1 MKITAKNIENT
12 TGQYIANIDG
22 ATWQAVMDEAKA
34 KLVESVTV
42 PGFRPGKAPLDLAS
56 GYLTTTQLVNKA
68 INLFA
73 HKAYEQAILENAIIV
88 PYNRPSIDIIK
99 ADDKECELH
108 FNFALT
114 PTIKIG
120 KYKGLKTGI
129 SKEIP
134 PISDEA
140 VATEI
145 NVLLHK
151 YLPTPTLE
159 KATIAHGD
167 VVFFRIV
174 EASAV
179 TNVFLKFLIQDF
191 MNEQKMII
199 LDTAILHKTNEYEQ
213 LFVNHFLKTTLN
225 QKVGSINKI
234 VFDIPQFEEQTAKKI
249 ELIVE
254 IQKICVLPPLAINE
268 VFLNKFN
275 TFYKTKHITEQ
286 ACVDWIKQ
294 QIEKEATLLVKD
306 AFHEKI
312 IELIFD
318 KSKVNIAEAVIMQEL
333 PALKE
338 EFIGKLKTKQI
349 TYNEYRLFT
358 KLSEEAIDQE
368 LIVDAERKFVI
379 KLMVAEIF
387 KLEKMDMPNH
397 FNSEDLKNIE
407 GSLDP
412 NNVEQFRKIV
422 TEKMK
427 ENLVF
432 EFLWQNNS

>member
-1 MKITAKNIENT
+1 
-12 TGQYIANIDG
+12 
-22 ATWQAVMDEAKA
+22 MDEAKA

-286 ACVDWIKQ
+286 ACVD
-294 QIEKEATLLVKD
+294 
-306 AFHEKI
+306 
-312 IELIFD
+312 
-318 KSKVNIAEAVIMQEL
+318 
-333 PALKE
+333 
-338 EFIGKLKTKQI
+338 
-349 TYNEYRLFT
+349 
-358 KLSEEAIDQE
+358 
-368 LIVDAERKFVI
+368 
-379 KLMVAEIF
+379 
-387 KLEKMDMPNH
+387 
-397 FNSEDLKNIE
+397 
-407 GSLDP
+407 
-412 NNVEQFRKIV
+412 
-422 TEKMK
+422 
-427 ENLVF
+427 
-432 EFLWQNNS
+432 